1 MTRSKMKKFRLLA
14 DQSGATLV
22 EFGLVAGPFL
32 LMLLGIMDLGYRGY
46 VDTVS
51 KSVLHRV
58 ARDASTGEMTVAQ
71 IKQQVNDGL
80 DDLVLNDAV
89 IKVTTQSY
97 FDFTNIGKP
106 EKLTTDNNGNGEVD
120 PGDCFIDNNDNDV
133 FDTDYGIEGTGGPD
147 DIVSYNIEIKSPRLF
162 PLASMIG
169 LDENMTISNS
179 TAVRNQ
185 PFGAQVD
192 LVETCVSTLN

>member
-1 MTRSKMKKFRLLA
+1 MIGSKMKKFRILVNE
-14 DQSGATLV
+14 SGATLV
-22 EFGLVAGPFL
+22 EFGLVAGPFI

-51 KSVLHRV
+51 KSVLHQV
-58 ARDASTGEMTVAQ
+58 ARDASTGEMTVAE
-71 IKQQVNDGL
+71 IEQQVNDGL
-80 DDLVLNDAV
+80 DDLVLDDAV
-89 IKVTTQSY
+89 ITVTTQSY

-120 PGDCFIDNNDNDV
+120 PGDCFIDNNGNDV

-162 PLASMIG
+162 PLASMMG
-169 LDENMTISNS
+169 LDEEMTISNS

-192 LVETCVSTLN
+192 LVETCVSTLD

>member
-1 MTRSKMKKFRLLA
+1 MIGSLLNRFRLLQ

-51 KSVLHRV
+51 KSVLHQV
-58 ARDASTGEMTVAQ
+58 ARDASTGEMTTAE
-71 IKQQVNDGL
+71 IEQQVNNGL
-80 DDLVLNDAV
+80 DALVLDDAV
-89 IKVTTQSY
+89 ITVSTESY

-106 EKLTTDNNGNGEVD
+106 EKLTVDNNNNGEVD
-120 PGDCFIDNNDNDV
+120 PGDCFIDNNGNDE
-133 FDTDYGIEGTGGPD
+133 FDTDYGIAGTGGPD
-147 DIVSYNIEIKSPRLF
+147 DIVNYKIEIVSPRLF
-162 PLASMIG
+162 PLAPMIG
-169 LDENMTISNS
+169 LNETMTISNS

-185 PFGAQVD
+185 PYGAQVD
-192 LVETCVSTLN
+192 LVATCVSTLN

>member
-1 MTRSKMKKFRLLA
+1 MIGSKMKKLRLLA

-58 ARDASTGEMTVAQ
+58 ARDASTGEMTVAE

-89 IKVTTQSY
+89 IKVTSQSY

-106 EKLTTDNNGNGEVD
+106 EKLTTDNNNNGEVD
-120 PGDCFIDNNDNDV
+120 PGDCYIDNNGNDV
-133 FDTDYGIEGTGGPD
+133 FDVDYGIEGTGGPD
-147 DIVSYNIEIKSPRLF
+147 DIVSYNIEITSPRLF

-169 LDENMTISNS
+169 LNETMTISNS

-192 LVETCVSTLN
+192 LVETCVSTLD

>member
-1 MTRSKMKKFRLLA
+1 MIRSLMKKGGIAA

-51 KSVLHRV
+51 ESVLHRV
-58 ARDASTGEMTVAQ
+58 ARDASIGGMTQAE
-71 IKQQVNDGL
+71 IEQQVTEGL
-80 DDLVLNDAV
+80 DDLVLNNAV
-89 IKVTTQSY
+89 ITVTTESY

-106 EKLTTDNNGNGEVD
+106 EKLTSDSNRNGEVD
-120 PGDCFIDNNDNDV
+120 AGDCFIDNNGNGV
-133 FDTDYGIEGTGGPD
+133 FDTDLGIRGTGGPD
-147 DIVSYNIEIKSPRLF
+147 DIVNYEIEIVSPRLF

-169 LDENMTISNS
+169 LDETMTISNR

-185 PFGAQVD
+185 PFGAQVE
-192 LVETCVSTLN
+192 LVETCL

>member
-1 MTRSKMKKFRLLA
+1 MIRQILKERRIFK
-14 DQSGATLV
+14 DQSGATLM
-22 EFGLVAGPFL
+22 EFGLVAAPFF

-51 KSVLHRV
+51 KSVLHKV

-71 IKQQVNDGL
+71 IEQAVTDGL
-80 DDLVLNDAV
+80 DTLILKNATID
-89 IKVTTQSY
+89 VTTQSY

-106 EKLTTDNNGNGEVD
+106 EKLTTDVNSNGTVD
-120 PGDCFIDNNDNDV
+120 PGDCFIDNNGNDI
-133 FDTDYGIEGTGGPD
+133 FDTDYGIAGTGGPD
-147 DIVSYNIEIKSPRLF
+147 DIVSYQIEITSPRLF

-169 LDENMTISNS
+169 LSDTMKVSNS

-192 LVETCVSTLN
+192 LVETCVSTLD

>member
-1 MTRSKMKKFRLLA
+1 MIKRLLKKRRILE
-14 DQSGATLV
+14 DQSGATLM
-22 EFGLVAGPFL
+22 EFGLVAAPFF

-51 KSVLHRV
+51 KSVLHKV
-58 ARDASTGEMTVAQ
+58 ARDASTGEMTVAEIEQ
-71 IKQQVNDGL
+71 AVTDGL
-80 DDLVLNDAV
+80 DTLILKNASID
-89 IKVTTQSY
+89 VTTQSY

-106 EKLTTDNNGNGEVD
+106 EKLTTDVNGNGTVD
-120 PGDCFIDNNDNDV
+120 PGDCFIDNNGNDI
-133 FDTDYGIEGTGGPD
+133 FDTDYGIAGTGGPD
-147 DIVSYNIEIKSPRLF
+147 DIVSYKIDVNSPRLF

-169 LDENMTISNS
+169 LSDTMTVSNS

-192 LVETCVSTLN
+192 LVETCVSTLD

>member
-1 MTRSKMKKFRLLA
+1 MIKPILKKIRLLG
-14 DQSGATLV
+14 DERGATLV
-22 EFGLVAGPFL
+22 EFGLVAAPFF

-51 KSVLHRV
+51 KSVLHKV
-58 ARDASTGEMTVAQ
+58 ARDASTGEMTTAQ

-80 DDLVLNDAV
+80 DDLVLKNAV
-89 IKVTTQSY
+89 IEVSTESY

-106 EKLTTDNNGNGEVD
+106 EKLTVDNNNNGEVD
-120 PGDCFIDNNDNDV
+120 PGDCFIDNNGNDV
-133 FDTDYGIEGTGGPD
+133 FDTDYGIAGTGGPD
-147 DIVSYNIEIKSPRLF
+147 DIVNYKIEIVSPRLF

-169 LDENMTISNS
+169 LDDTMIISNS

-192 LVETCVSTLN
+192 LVATCVSELD

>member
-1 MTRSKMKKFRLLA
+1 MIKSILKKIRLLG
-14 DQSGATLV
+14 DERGATLV
-22 EFGLVAGPFL
+22 EFGLVAAPFF

-51 KSVLHRV
+51 KSVLHKV
-58 ARDASTGEMTVAQ
+58 ARDASTGEMTTAQ

-80 DDLVLNDAV
+80 DDLVLKNAV
-89 IKVTTQSY
+89 IEVSTESY
-97 FDFTNIGKP
+97 FDFTNVGKP
-106 EKLTTDNNGNGEVD
+106 EKLTVDNNNNGEVD
-120 PGDCFIDNNDNDV
+120 PGDCFIDNNGNDV
-133 FDTDYGIEGTGGPD
+133 FDTDYGIAGTGGPD
-147 DIVSYNIEIKSPRLF
+147 DIVNYKIEIVSPRLF

-169 LDENMTISNS
+169 LDDTMIISNS

-192 LVETCVSTLN
+192 LVATCVSELD

>member
-1 MTRSKMKKFRLLA
+1 MIKSMLKKIRLLG
-14 DQSGATLV
+14 DERGATLV
-22 EFGLVAGPFL
+22 EFGLVAAPFF

-51 KSVLHRV
+51 KSVLHKV
-58 ARDASTGEMTVAQ
+58 ARDASTGEMTTAQ

-80 DDLVLNDAV
+80 DDLVLKNAV
-89 IKVTTQSY
+89 IEVSTESY
-97 FDFTNIGKP
+97 FDFTNVGKP
-106 EKLTTDNNGNGEVD
+106 EKLTVDNNNNGEVD
-120 PGDCFIDNNDNDV
+120 PGDCFIDNNGNDV
-133 FDTDYGIEGTGGPD
+133 FDTDYGIAGTGGPD
-147 DIVSYNIEIKSPRLF
+147 DIVNYKIEIVSPRLF

-169 LDENMTISNS
+169 LDDTMIISNS

-192 LVETCVSTLN
+192 LVATCVSELN